1 MRLSRA
7 LIVFALLLGAG
18 GAALGLGAYAFGHT
32 RGETAAWVRD
42 MKTDGYGPQR
52 VIYHIDE
59 GAGLFNGRFK
69 HVLQVAQNHVN
80 AVGADRLDLRII
92 LQSEGVDLLSW
103 AKGDKNA
110 QDKIASLKAQGVK
123 FEVCRNTLISRG
135 IDPDRELYDVKRT
148 DIVRAAVGE
157 IAALESQG
165 FQYIK
170 P

>member
-1 MRLSRA
+1 MRLKRA
-7 LIVFALLLGAG
+7 YLLFGLMIGAAV
-18 GAALGLGAYAFGHT
+18 AALGVGALAFAHT
-32 RGETAAWVRD
+32 RGPTAEWVRN
-42 MKTDGYGPQR
+42 MKLDDYGQQK
-52 VIYHIDE
+52 VIYHVDE

-80 AVGADRLDLRII
+80 AVGADKLDLRIV

-103 AKGDKNA
+103 AKGNA
-110 QDKIASLKAQGVK
+110 AAQAQIASLKAQGVK
-123 FEVCRNTLISRG
+123 FEVCRNTLMARG
-135 IDPDRELYDVKRT
+135 IDPDQQLYDVKRA